1 MSIPTEGPEVRFFFR
16 RRRRISQAELEL
28 NNTMRLLW
36 GQHTAWTRMTINA
49 IVFGT
54 PDQQAV
60 TARLLRNP
68 TDFARALEPL
78 YGQANAS
85 EFERLL
91 RAHLVIAAEL
101 VTAAKAGDT
110 QAATDAERRW
120 YENADQIAAFLGRIN
135 PFWSEAQ
142 WRSMLHEHLRF
153 VKGEAVALLNGQ
165 YEQSVR
171 VYDEAERQA
180 LMMADELTRG
190 IVRQFPRRF

>member
-1 MSIPTEGPEVRFFFR
+1 MSIPTDGAEARFFFR
-16 RRRRISQAELEL
+16 RRRRISEAELDL
-28 NNTMRLLW
+28 SNTMRLLW
-36 GQHTAWTRMTINA
+36 EQHTAWTRMTINA

-78 YGQANAS
+78 YGKAIAS

-101 VTAAKAGDT
+101 VTAAKAGNT
-110 QAATDAERRW
+110 QAAADAERRW
-120 YENADQIAAFLGRIN
+120 YQNADQIAALLGRIN
-135 PFWSEAQ
+135 PFWSEAE
-142 WRSMLHEHLRF
+142 WRDMLHEHLRL
-153 VKGEAVALLNGQ
+153 VKAEAVALLNGQ
-165 YEQSVR
+165 YELSTQ
-171 VYDEAERQA
+171 VYDEAEAQA
-180 LMMADELTRG
+180 LVMADELTRG